1 LVCQRWKI
9 ETFHKI
15 LKSDCRAKDARLR
28 TAERLVNLIA
38 IYCILSWRIYWLT
51 MINRTAPT
59 APPQLALTEV
69 EINTLDRLRHDKEL
83 ISKKSL
89 SCYIIKIARLGGY
102 LARAHDPPP
111 GNMVIWRGWRRL
123 NDIVLG
129 ATMAE
134 DTYG

>member
-1 LVCQRWKI
+1 MRGYL
-9 ETFHKI
+9 FNNNH
-15 LKSDCRAKDARLR
+15 S
-28 TAERLVNLIA
+28 
-38 IYCILSWRIYWLT
+38 
-51 MINRTAPT
+51 
-59 APPQLALTEV
+59 LALTGV
-69 EINTLDRLRHDKEL
+69 EITTLDRLRHNKEQN
-83 ISKKSL
+83 SKKSL